1 MSITDDVRIK
11 EIRSLVPAS
20 VLLDEL
26 PMPDNAAKLVS
37 ETRQSIANCINGIDD
52 RVVILV
58 GPCSVHDYNSAVEY
72 AENLSCII
80 DKYQGELL
88 IIMRVYFEKPRTT
101 VGWKGF
107 INDPDLDGSFK
118 INKGLKEARKLL
130 LELLSKGV
138 PCGTEYLDVISPQY
152 ISDLMSWGAIGARTT
167 ESQTHRE
174 LSSGLSCPIG
184 FKNGTHG
191 NIQIAVDAI
200 KSARSEHHFLGVTKN
215 GTAGIVSTKGNTN
228 THVILRGGSDGPNYY
243 KENIDYA
250 IDCQNKSNL
259 DARIMIDCSHG
270 NSEKDYVK
278 QPIVAASVSEMIAS
292 GNSHIFGVMVESH
305 LKSGNQ
311 KITENMTYGQSITDA
326 CISWDMTEEV
336 FDTIA
341 NAVKARRAIL
351 EL

>member
-1 MSITDDVRIK
+1 MSVTDDIRIE

-20 VLLDEL
+20 VLLDEF
-26 PMPDNAAKLVS
+26 PISDHAAKLVS
-37 ETRQSIANCINGIDD
+37 ETRVSIANCINGIDD
-52 RVVILV
+52 RVVVLV

-72 AENLSCII
+72 ADNLASIV

-107 INDPDLDGSFK
+107 INDPDLDGSFR

-130 LELLSKGV
+130 LDILSKGI

-152 ISDLMSWGAIGARTT
+152 ISDLISWGAIGARTT

-174 LSSGLSCPIG
+174 LASGLSCPIG

-200 KSARSEHHFLGVTKN
+200 KSARSKHHFLGVTKN
-215 GTAGIVSTKGNTN
+215 GTSAIVSTKGNAN
-228 THVILRGGSDGPNYY
+228 THIILRGGSDGPNYS

-250 IDCQNKSNL
+250 LDCQKKSNL
-259 DARIMIDCSHG
+259 DAGIMVDCSHG
-270 NSEKDYVK
+270 NSEKNYMK
-278 QPIVAASVSEMIAS
+278 QPIVAASVSELIAS
-292 GNSHIFGVMVESH
+292 GESHIFGIMVESH
-305 LKSGNQ
+305 LKEGNQ
-311 KITENMTYGQSITDA
+311 KITENMTYGQSVTDA
-326 CISWDMTEEV
+326 CISWSMTEEV

-341 NAVKARRAIL
+341 DAVKSRRKF
-351 EL
+351 